1 MGLNI
6 RTKITA
12 GLLFISLVPLGLFW
26 GAHYKIGANQTIES
40 VRNQLDE
47 YSSRS
52 VQKIDDWMSTNDKVL
67 RTVSEIPEL
76 ASMSVV
82 EKKELM
88 NAFANKYPWIRAIF
102 YADDKGQQVARSDAA
117 ALVKVGDR
125 EYFKDAMA
133 GKFGKQLI
141 VSRVTGKAGLQLSQG
156 VKEKDKVVGIVSSA
170 IDLGPI
176 STKIVSEKIG
186 KTGYRF
192 ILSEDGNLIGHIDEK
207 ELFKGGEGKLTSY
220 TNHPLWS
227 VKSDSSSNFKRFEMN
242 GEKMFG
248 VIERSKVGWYVAT
261 VISEK
266 EAIGSDMSNLS
277 EDYRLL
283 TLLSISFI
291 FVSGVMFVFG
301 NELARPIVKTRD
313 IMVDFTKHLEDKDD
327 QLSSIRTKD
336 ELGDF
341 VSSLRKYTAAARNII
356 RGAR

>member
-1 MGLNI
+1 MRLNI
-6 RTKITA
+6 KTKITA
-12 GLLFISLVPLGLFW
+12 GLLFISLVPLGMFW
-26 GAHYKIGANQTIES
+26 GAHYKIGANQTVGS
-40 VRNQLDE
+40 VRTQLEE

-52 VQKIDDWMSTNDKVL
+52 VQKLDDWIVTNDKVL
-67 RTVSEIPEL
+67 KTVSEIPGL
-76 ASMSVV
+76 SLMPIS

-102 YADDKGQQVARSDAA
+102 YADDKGQQIARSDAA

-125 EYFKDAMA
+125 DYFKEAMS

-141 VSRVTGKAGLQLSQG
+141 VSRVTGKAGLQLAQG
-156 VKEKDKVVGIVSSA
+156 VKEKDKIVGIVSSA

-176 STKIVSEKIG
+176 SEKIVSEKIG

-192 ILSEDGNLIGHIDEK
+192 ILSAEGNLIGHIDEK

-220 TNHPLWS
+220 SSHPLWS
-227 VKSDSSSNFKRFEMN
+227 VKNESSSSFKKFELE
-242 GEKMFG
+242 GQKWFG
-248 VIERSKVGWYVAT
+248 VIEPSKVGWYVAT

-283 TLLSISFI
+283 TLLAISFV
-291 FVSGVMFVFG
+291 FVSGVMFVFA
-301 NELARPIVKTRD
+301 NELSRPIVKIKD
-313 IMVDFTKHLEDKDD
+313 IMVDFTKHLDDKDE
-327 QLSSIRTKD
+327 QLATIRTKD
-336 ELGDF
+336 EVGDF